1 MELHYKGTIMKEFR
15 PVGKF
20 VALRRDFG
28 GEKKTEA
35 GIIYNEKV
43 NTRLVWSKVI
53 AVGEGVTED
62 IKIGDRALWD
72 ITKCKGKQY
81 DDLDVIEEEH
91 IYMVERD

>member
-1 MELHYKGTIMKEFR
+1 MKEFR

-28 GEKKTEA
+28 GEKKTDA

-53 AVGEGVTED
+53 SVGEGVTED
-62 IKIGDRALWD
+62 IKVGDRALWD
-72 ITKCKGKQY
+72 ITKCRGKQY

-91 IYMVERD
+91 IYMIERE

>member
-1 MELHYKGTIMKEFR
+1 MSKFR

-35 GIIYNEKV
+35 GIIYNERATTK
-43 NTRLVWSKVI
+43 LVWSKVV

-62 IKIGDRALWD
+62 IEVGEADPKA
-72 ITKCKGKQY
+72 TQS
-81 DDLDVIEEEH
+81 EA
-91 IYMVERD
+91 

>member
-1 MELHYKGTIMKEFR
+1 MSKFR

-35 GIIYNEKV
+35 GIIYNDKA
-43 NTRLVWSKVI
+43 TTKLVWSKVV

-62 IKIGDRALWD
+62 IKVGDRALWD
-72 ITKCKGKQY
+72 ITKCRGKQH

-91 IYMVERD
+91 IYMVERN

>member
-1 MELHYKGTIMKEFR
+1 MKEFR

-28 GEKKTEA
+28 GEKKTDA

-53 AVGEGVTED
+53 SVGEGVTED
-62 IKIGDRALWD
+62 IKVGDRALWD
-72 ITKCKGKQY
+72 ITKCRGKQY